1 MRTLAITTRLL
12 TTVLARG
19 VLASL
24 PLMIAVSLA
33 TGCAGEEGAS
43 TASTGPAPDT
53 AASSPRGEA
62 SIEGSFDVGG
72 HELFLSCTGEGEPT
86 VIYLHG
92 YIQHSE
98 GSRMN
103 SGEIPDLLS
112 DDVRVCIYDRANVGD
127 SESVAGRQTGADS
140 VRDLHALL
148 EAADVPGPYVLLGAS
163 FGGLISYMYAATYP
177 DEVVG
182 MVLLDASLPD
192 DIEID
197 ERFTPKEELQAFCEE
212 WKTTTERIASCATYR
227 EAQALAGK
235 ALPIP
240 VTYLA
245 VKELDLPPSL
255 PVKKMTAEIRR
266 GQRDFVSRF
275 SPGRLVFVDVA
286 HYMEPVIP
294 ERITQEVVRVLR
306 ASRENSRTE
315 S

>member
-1 MRTLAITTRLL
+1 MGRDVAKAETAFPTLRIILALL
-12 TTVLARG
+12 ALI
-19 VLASL
+19 
-24 PLMIAVSLA
+24 IAGLSA
-33 TGCAGEEGAS
+33 AGCGGDGGAS
-43 TASTGPAPDT
+43 TAPTGPPPDT
-53 AASSPRGEA
+53 SAAPTGEA
-62 SIEGSFDVGG
+62 SIARSFDVGG
-72 HELFLSCTGEGEPT
+72 HELFLSCKGNGKPT

-98 GSRMN
+98 GSRTN

-112 DDVRVCIYDRANVGD
+112 DDVRVCIYDRANVGESD
-127 SESVAGRQTGADS
+127 SVPGRQIGADS

-148 EAADVPGPYVLLGAS
+148 DAADVPGPYVLLGAS

-182 MVLLDASLPD
+182 MVLLDASLAD

-197 ERFTPKEELQAFCEE
+197 ERFSPKEELKAFCEE
-212 WKTTTERIASCATYR
+212 WKTTTERIDRCATYR

-235 ALPIP
+235 APAMP

-255 PVKKMTAEIRR
+255 PVKKMTAAIRR
-266 GQRDFVSRF
+266 VQRDFVSRF

-294 ERITQEVVRVLR
+294 ERIAQEVVRVLN
-306 ASRENSRTE
+306 ASRETSQD
-315 S
+315 